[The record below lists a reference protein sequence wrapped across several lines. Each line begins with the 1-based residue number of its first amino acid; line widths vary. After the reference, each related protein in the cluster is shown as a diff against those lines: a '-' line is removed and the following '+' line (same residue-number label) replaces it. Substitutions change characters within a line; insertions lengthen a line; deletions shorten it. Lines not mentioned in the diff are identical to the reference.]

1 MVAFENIFKKFIA
14 VHAGWFL
21 KMLLFSVSTTSA
33 LSASAQNVE
42 QDWPCIQA
50 YVPQVAAA
58 VVWPEPIDEAIEG
71 TWRESD
77 LLKTTVENFGNLES
91 FSNADKEQLQNFADS
106 IPDGQKIDNFNRV
119 ADGIVEKF
127 NQRRRDY
134 LKGIRKFTRQQIAVA
149 KQIETNLNELSQ
161 LAGKTDQ
168 ASVTR
173 KLEIEE
179 TTAWQ
184 QRIFDRRE
192 SAIRLLCETPVELET
207 LMGDILRE
215 LAQNLP

>member
-1 MVAFENIFKKFIA
+1 MVASEHTKKINIA
-14 VHAGWFL
+14 TNVGWFL
-21 KMLLFSVSTTSA
+21 KALLFSVSTTSA

>member
-1 MVAFENIFKKFIA
+1 M
-14 VHAGWFL
+14 
-21 KMLLFSVSTTSA
+21 
-33 LSASAQNVE
+33 
-42 QDWPCIQA
+42 
-50 YVPQVAAA
+50 
-58 VVWPEPIDEAIEG
+58 
-71 TWRESD
+71 
-77 LLKTTVENFGNLES
+77 
-91 FSNADKEQLQNFADS
+91 
-106 IPDGQKIDNFNRV
+106 
-119 ADGIVEKF
+119 EKF

>member
-1 MVAFENIFKKFIA
+1 MELNQKVN
-14 VHAGWFL
+14 VRWFL
-21 KMLLFSVSTTSA
+21 KALLFSVSTTSA
-33 LSASAQNVE
+33 LSVSAQNVE

-77 LLKTTVENFGNLES
+77 LLKSTVEEFGSLES
-91 FSNADKEQLQNFADS
+91 FSNEDKERLQSFADS
-106 IPDGQKIDNFNRV
+106 IPDDQKIDNFNRV
-119 ADGIVEKF
+119 TDGIVEKF